1 LGGTCFIAS
10 KLGGVK
16 PPPRFGRLTVSEN
29 MFKKEIFV
37 GFAIGFLLCFIFANA
52 FLVSPVF
59 SPENGGEIIGFINS
73 AVFSVDAEVY
83 AFSSWDVAH
92 ALVNAEKRGVNVR
105 VIVDGS
111 TVDDKTM
118 ALLQYLKNNG
128 VEVRLANYY
137 QRTHAKFIIVDG
149 VRVFIGS
156 HNFSNSALYYNREAS
171 AVLNFLRF
179 WDFGRTFEEDWAKAK
194 AF

>member
-1 LGGTCFIAS
+1 MM
-10 KLGGVK
+10 
-16 PPPRFGRLTVSEN
+16 RLTASDS

-59 SPENGGEIIGFINS
+59 SPENGEEMIGFIDS
-73 AVFSVDAEVY
+73 AMFSVDAEVY
-83 AFSSWDVAH
+83 AFSSWDVAR

-105 VIVDGS
+105 VIVDKS
-111 TVDDKTM
+111 TLDEENRAIVR
-118 ALLQYLKNNG
+118 YLKNNG
-128 VEVRLANYY
+128 VEVRLADYY
-137 QRTHAKFIIVDG
+137 QRTHAKFIVVDG
-149 VRVFIGS
+149 VRVLVGS

-171 AVLNFLRF
+171 AILNFLRF
-179 WDFGRTFEEDWAKAK
+179 WEFGRVFEEDWGKAR